1 MNKSLIISTI
11 GGLLILLA
19 ATMLLPLVV
28 AIYFGNSEDIWA
40 FIYTVLITAAIGGT
54 MKFLSRPI
62 TAELTIR
69 EGFVTVVFGWIVC
82 VSLTTLPYLISGSLG
97 SISDAYFEA
106 MSGLTTT
113 GATVFRDIES
123 LPRGIVFWRS
133 MTQWLG
139 GLGIVVFFIAFL
151 PTTGPGA
158 HHLFKME
165 IPGGPLADKLRPRI
179 AETAKLLFVIYMGLS
194 LLEFLLLYLGG
205 MPVYDAACHTFSS
218 VSTGGF
224 SPKNA
229 SIAAYHSLY
238 IELVIIVFMF
248 LGACNF
254 VIYYHL
260 ARGRIREVLKNV
272 ELRFFVAVLLITT
285 TLLTAYLYTSHSLE
299 EHSLK
304 AALRAAA
311 FQTVSITTSTGFTTE
326 DFDAWPDFC
335 RFFLLLMMFFGG
347 CAGSTAG
354 SMKHIRIL
362 LLLKSTARE
371 FVRLSTPRVIKHVKM
386 YGASV
391 EEEIIT
397 HTYGFFVLYM
407 GLFGAFSLV
416 LIGMGTDIITA
427 ISAVA
432 ATMGNIGPGLG
443 QVGAAMNYSGL
454 DLMEKWVLIFCMLL
468 GRLEIYSVILMFMLW
483 RR

>member
-1 MNKSLIISTI
+1 MNRSLIISTI

-19 ATMLLPLVV
+19 IAMLLPLTV
-28 AIYFGNSEDIWA
+28 AVYFGDGGDIRA
-40 FIYTVLITAAIGGT
+40 FLYAAVITAVIGGA
-54 MKFLSRPI
+54 MKFFPQPV
-62 TAELTIR
+62 TTELTIR
-69 EGFVTVVFGWIVC
+69 EGFVTVVFGWIIC
-82 VSLTTLPYLISGSLG
+82 VSFITLPYLISGSIED
-97 SISDAYFEA
+97 ISNAYFEA

-113 GATVFRDIES
+113 GATVIEDIES
-123 LPRGIVFWRS
+123 LPRGIIFWRS

-151 PTTGPGA
+151 PTTGLGA

-165 IPGGPLADKLRPRI
+165 IPGGLLTDKLRPRI
-179 AETAKLLFVIYMGLS
+179 AETAKLLFVIYISLS
-194 LLEFLLLYLGG
+194 LLEFLLLCLGN
-205 MPVYDAACHTFSS
+205 MSMYDAACHTFSS

-229 SIAAYHSLY
+229 SIGVYHSLY
-238 IELVIIVFMF
+238 IECVIVAFMF

-254 VIYYHL
+254 LVYYQIS
-260 ARGRIREVLKNV
+260 RGHIRLVFKNV
-272 ELRFFVAVLLITT
+272 ELRFFITVLIVSIAVVTV
-285 TLLTAYLYTSHSLE
+285 YLYASGTLADNSLE
-299 EHSLK
+299 G
-304 AALRAAA
+304 ALRVAT
-311 FQTVSITTSTGFTTE
+311 FQVVSITTTTGFTTE
-326 DFDAWPDFC
+326 NFDAWPDFC
-335 RFFLLLMMFFGG
+335 RFLLLLMMFFGG
-347 CAGSTAG
+347 CAGSTTG

-371 FVRLSTPRVIKHVKM
+371 FVRLTTPRVIKHVKM
-386 YGASV
+386 YGSSV

-397 HTYGFFVLYM
+397 NTYGFFVLYM
-407 GLFGAFSLV
+407 GLFGAFSLI
-416 LIGMGTDIITA
+416 LSSMGTDVVTA

-443 QVGAAMNYSGL
+443 QVGAALNYNSL
-454 DLMEKWVLIFCMLL
+454 DNLEKWVLIFCMLL